1 MGLDAIVEE
10 VKARGKA
17 EAERISGETYLEV
30 SKIVAEAKSHAAKI
44 KAEKQEAVKK
54 EIETL
59 RQQELA
65 GGHLEVKRA
74 LLNSRKEVLD
84 EVYEKSKESLIKL
97 SPDKNQKILKTILEN
112 AGGTSARIYSNAKD
126 KELVKKFT
134 KLKYAGEI
142 ECIGGIIL
150 ENESGTESLDF
161 RYEMILKNVS
171 EQSLKQVSDILFG

>member
-1 MGLDAIVEE
+1 
-10 VKARGKA
+10 
-17 EAERISGETYLEV
+17 
-30 SKIVAEAKSHAAKI
+30 
-44 KAEKQEAVKK
+44 
-54 EIETL
+54 
-59 RQQELA
+59 
-65 GGHLEVKRA
+65 VKRA

-97 SPDKNQKILKTILEN
+97 PPEKNQNILKNILDQT
-112 AGGTSARIYSNAKD
+112 GSTSARIYSNAKD

-134 KLKYAGEI
+134 KLKHAGEI
-142 ECIGGIIL
+142 ECIGGVIL